1 MSEVLMD
8 ATPAAPSGDALAD
21 QANPQGPV
29 DVRPEAVPAPEKK
42 PMTADQAR
50 ADTVRRAVE
59 KTLGAKPAE
68 VAAEPKSAKD
78 AAEAKPADATAK
90 VPDAKTDDGSENKSD
105 RGPDGKFKA
114 ATPKA
119 DDVTEPKQERPRA
132 SAHKE
137 PPARFDDAAKAEW
150 EALPENT
157 RGAVHRMQR
166 ELESGI
172 EKYKASADE
181 FETVRKYADMARQSG
196 TDLKTALGRYVEM
209 ENELRRDP
217 IAGLQAVV
225 ANLGLKGPSG
235 QPATLRDIAAF
246 VLGQKPDQVAS
257 RQEAEFAAL
266 RRENAEMK
274 QTLSGLIEHV
284 RAQQADAAERAIL
297 GDWDEFRATNPNA
310 GLLEAEI
317 ADFLTRYPASGNITV
332 RERLADALAWAEAR
346 FPDKTAAHTRVD
358 DVAAQT
364 RDRPARQFNPAG
376 AKSISGAPSG
386 SQSVNTRK
394 LSRKEAIEKA
404 IRAAGL

>member
-8 ATPAAPSGDALAD
+8 ATPAATSGDALAD

-42 PMTADQAR
+42 PMTPDQAR

-90 VPDAKTDDGSENKSD
+90 VPDAKAEKPEPRAD
-105 RGPDGKFKA
+105 RAPDGKFMA
-114 ATPKA
+114 ATPVVGDPA
-119 DDVTEPKQERPRA
+119 HVAQEPPRA

-137 PPARFDDAAKAEW
+137 PPSRFDDAAKAEW
-150 EALPENT
+150 DALPENT

-166 ELESGI
+166 ELEAGI
-172 EKYKASADE
+172 TKYKASADE
-181 FETVRKYADMARQSG
+181 FETVREYADMARQSG
-196 TDLKTALGRYVEM
+196 TDLKTALSRYVEM

-257 RQEAEFAAL
+257 RQEAAFAAL

-274 QTLSGLIEHV
+274 QALSGLSDHV
-284 RAQQADAAERAIL
+284 RAQQADTAERAIL
-297 GDWDEFRATNPNA
+297 GEWDAFRAANPNA
-310 GLLEAEI
+310 GAMEAEI

-346 FPDKTAAHTRVD
+346 FPEKTAAHTRVD

-376 AKSISGAPSG
+376 AKSISGAPGG

>member
-1 MSEVLMD
+1 MD

-29 DVRPEAVPAPEKK
+29 DVRPKAVPAPEKK

-90 VPDAKTDDGSENKSD
+90 VPDAKAEKPEPRAD
-105 RGPDGKFKA
+105 RAPDGKFMA
-114 ATPKA
+114 AKPVVGDPA
-119 DDVTEPKQERPRA
+119 HVAQEPPRA

-137 PPARFDDAAKAEW
+137 PPSRFDDAAKAEW
-150 EALPENT
+150 DALPENT

-166 ELESGI
+166 ELEAGI
-172 EKYKASADE
+172 TKYKASADE
-181 FETVRKYADMARQSG
+181 FETVREYADMARQSG
-196 TDLKTALGRYVEM
+196 TDLKTALSRYVEM

-274 QTLSGLIEHV
+274 KTLSGLSEHV
-284 RAQQADAAERAIL
+284 RAQQADTAERAIL
-297 GDWDEFRATNPNA
+297 GEWDEFRATNPNA

-346 FPDKTAAHTRVD
+346 FPEKTAAHTRVD

>member
-1 MSEVLMD
+1 MMIVQVNY
-8 ATPAAPSGDALAD
+8 T
-21 QANPQGPV
+21 
-29 DVRPEAVPAPEKK
+29 RPE
-42 PMTADQAR
+42 M
-50 ADTVRRAVE
+50 
-59 KTLGAKPAE
+59 
-68 VAAEPKSAKD
+68 
-78 AAEAKPADATAK
+78 
-90 VPDAKTDDGSENKSD
+90 
-105 RGPDGKFKA
+105 
-114 ATPKA
+114 
-119 DDVTEPKQERPRA
+119 
-132 SAHKE
+132 
-137 PPARFDDAAKAEW
+137 AKAEW

-246 VLGQKPDQVAS
+246 VLGQKPDQAAS

-346 FPDKTAAHTRVD
+346 FPEKTAAHTRVD